1 MLKVATTFS
10 LAVLAVGEG
19 ATVGASV
26 AAKGISVGTAVGVSV
41 VGALAGMVVGC
52 GDGLGAVVGT
62 GASVGAATGGA
73 AQAPNINAPAI
84 NTRLPK
90 KLPICIVCNIT
101 LFSSF
106 RQDDRIEQDL
116 RDKSCSILSSC
127 LQKTTGSN

>member
-10 LAVLAVGEG
+10 FVALAVGEG
-19 ATVGASV
+19 ATAGASV
-26 AAKGISVGTAVGVSV
+26 AADGASVGAA
-41 VGALAGMVVGC
+41 VGALAGVVVGC
-52 GDGLGAVVGT
+52 GDGLGAVVGI
-62 GASVGAATGGA
+62 GAFAGVATGGA

-84 NTRLPK
+84 NTGLPK
-90 KLPICIVCNIT
+90 KPPICIVCNIT